1 MGWPMKKTFDCV
13 EMKSRIQAD
22 LLKRMEGMS
31 TEEVREF
38 KENLI
43 SSDPLLARLREQSIP
58 VGPEPAPAKERT
70 A

>member
-13 EMKSRIQAD
+13 EMKSRVQAD

-31 TEEVREF
+31 DEEARHFRED
-38 KENLI
+38 LI
-43 SSDPLLARLREQSIP
+43 ASDSLLARLRAQSRP